1 MRAPRPAVK
10 HFAAASVPAR
20 AHVMSDSSRG
30 APLRAAAWMATAQ
43 VLFALMGVGA
53 RIGGRDVPW
62 QEVCAS
68 RFLVGALTAYVVAR
82 ARGASLRITRRGEA
96 WMRSFFGTLAAAGTF
111 YVYAAPAIGVGDAAT
126 LFATSPIFIALMS
139 PALLGERVS
148 AGLVGALACG
158 FAGIALVAQ
167 PSFSSAG
174 SLVVVGVLTAVS
186 SAMAMIWLR
195 RIGSSESSEAIV
207 FHFACVG
214 FVAMALASVP
224 VWRTPGGFDLLV
236 LGGTG
241 LAAGL
246 AQIAMT
252 RAYSLDRAARVGA
265 IGYSGVVFAR
275 ALALPFFDEVPNAVQ
290 ALGSAL
296 VIGSGVALALGRRA
310 IARLYPR

>member
-1 MRAPRPAVK
+1 
-10 HFAAASVPAR
+10 
-20 AHVMSDSSRG
+20 MSDASGG
-30 APLRAAAWMATAQ
+30 APLRAAAWMAAAQ
-43 VLFALMGVGA
+43 VLFALMAVGA
-53 RIGGRDVPW
+53 HIGGRDVPW
-62 QEVCAS
+62 QEVCAA
-68 RFLVGALTAYVVAR
+68 RFLGGALTAYVVAR
-82 ARGASLRITRRGEA
+82 ARGASLRVARRREA
-96 WMRSFFGTLAAAGTF
+96 WMRTFFGTLAAAGTF

-126 LFATSPIFIALMS
+126 LFASSPIFIALMS

-158 FAGIALVAQ
+158 FAGIALVAR

-174 SLVVVGVLTAVS
+174 HLVAIGVSTAMA
-186 SAMAMIWLR
+186 SATAMIWLR
-195 RIGSSESSEAIV
+195 RMGPSESSEAIV
-207 FHFACVG
+207 FHFARVG
-214 FVAMALASVP
+214 FVTMALASVP
-224 VWRTPGGFDLLV
+224 VWKTPGGRDLLV

-275 ALALPFFDEVPNAVQ
+275 AFALPFFGEVPDAVQ
-290 ALGSAL
+290 ALGSVL

-310 IARLYPR
+310 IARLSPR